1 MRLVRFVAGMAGMA
15 VLATPTLASADP
27 GQQDEGPTTLVE
39 ELSPYTT
46 EDSQTPLSGDA
57 DGYLAG
63 DRFGVS
69 TELPIDPTQKIL
81 LSSAEDTSATIAITL
96 PEEADVNPGVESG
109 DGMVS
114 YSSMKDSGVSVVAEA
129 PDGNSVRLNTVL
141 ESAEAPNTLTYHLD
155 LPDNAVLTL
164 NEDGSIAALDGDTW
178 LAGVAAPWAKDANGN
193 DLPTHYELVGN
204 GSFSQVIETND
215 TTAYPVV
222 ADPWLGISLVKKT
235 AWTYNSKSKGYTLQV
250 YPSTWGRSAGGT
262 VPTSVAYVAMR
273 LAFWNE
279 VKAKTSGSR
288 EETPSM
294 RDQMYCHIDVVRL
307 RAPNKTSWNLDTW
320 RPNVSYAKMLAEQC
334 NP

>member
-1 MRLVRFVAGMAGMA
+1 MLHPRQLGQRGLNHNQGGRMKLVRFVAGMAGMA

-63 DRFGVS
+63 
-69 TELPIDPTQKIL
+69 
-81 LSSAEDTSATIAITL
+81 
-96 PEEADVNPGVESG
+96 
-109 DGMVS
+109 
-114 YSSMKDSGVSVVAEA
+114 
-129 PDGNSVRLNTVL
+129 
-141 ESAEAPNTLTYHLD
+141 
-155 LPDNAVLTL
+155 
-164 NEDGSIAALDGDTW
+164 
-178 LAGVAAPWAKDANGN
+178 
-193 DLPTHYELVGN
+193 
-204 GSFSQVIETND
+204 
-215 TTAYPVV
+215 
-222 ADPWLGISLVKKT
+222 
-235 AWTYNSKSKGYTLQV
+235 
-250 YPSTWGRSAGGT
+250 
-262 VPTSVAYVAMR
+262 
-273 LAFWNE
+273 WNE